1 MSLRDDL
8 AGILARDSRFAFGA
22 YLFVLEALEFTKTL
36 RRKARARRRAPR
48 RPAGPY
54 ANHVTGQ
61 ELCEG
66 ARQLALQ
73 QYGMMA
79 LAVLNRWGIRA
90 TADFGEIVFNFIA
103 AGDLEKTP
111 QDSKADFENVYDF
124 EAAFGR
130 DYVLPLDDVA

>member
-8 AGILARDSRFAFGA
+8 AGILARDSRYAFSA
-22 YLFVLEALEFTKTL
+22 YLFVLEALEFTKAL

-48 RPAGPY
+48 HQAEPY

-66 ARQLALQ
+66 ARLLALQ

-79 LAVLNRWGIRA
+79 LVVLNRWGIRS
-90 TADFGEIVFNFIA
+90 TADLGEIVFNLIA

-111 QDSKADFENVYDF
+111 TDSKADFDNVYDF
-124 EAAFGR
+124 EAAFR
-130 DYVLPLDDVA
+130 REYVVPLDDVA